1 MKEISDLIQKI
12 VKVVNENKKA
22 KDIFCNCNYN
32 IFRWLESLQYNLNR
46 TFDQRKCVGSI
57 KFIDKST
64 FDVLTTITDLYPNNE
79 VSKRLKSFLG
89 DNARSSNYYYK
100 IIYPVTTDLSFNVL
114 FFGITDNNE
123 ISVKTLFYDDLK
135 EDLIRLYEY
144 LAEDKHKKLN
154 YGKFTLNLIVKIQY
168 IMGERGESDG
178 LEAYKPGKFLT
189 KLFPDI
195 KSSEIGN
202 FVDYLN
208 ALRLKQDVE
217 SKLDFNI
224 IEGLDICYYYN
235 ENNYVKKDIARSL
248 KSFNDKNKSDSA
260 PDTLNKSCMRHDE
273 NGLAIEFY
281 SKFPDQINLAILT
294 ENNKLRA
301 RCLLWN
307 ADDGSKY
314 YDRVYYLKTS
324 DYDQMVNTL
333 IKEGY
338 KNCSCSNR
346 EKYDYSIEVTISK
359 TKYETVTKCPYLDTL
374 NYFILGKEPD
384 DLILLNNNAINDR
397 RDQNNHVHSVGITF
411 RNEEV
416 AARKLRQ
423 YNCQNGVLHNDSV
436 KLPVNKNNVHVQD
449 LVYNKTLNRLDTI
462 DNCTYNNYLGY
473 YISSSSDK
481 SKHILNVNTDKML
494 LNDVYYYLHR
504 YFHGCSSTDIP
515 LRDKKTQTD
524 LVYSTVYG
532 YKIFKHRATF
542 VPVLNTYI
550 YQKSLE
556 HKMALQ
562 KIKKHN
568 V

>member
-12 VKVVNENKKA
+12 VKVVKDDKKA
-22 KDIFCNCNYN
+22 RDISCNCSYN
-32 IFRWLESLQYNLNR
+32 TLRWLESLQYCLNR
-46 TFDQRKCVGSI
+46 TYDQRKCVGFT
-57 KFIDKST
+57 KYIDNST
-64 FDVLTTITDLYPNNE
+64 YDVLTTITDLYPNNE
-79 VSKRLKSFLG
+79 VSKRLKSFLD
-89 DNARSSNYYYK
+89 DNIKGGNYYYK
-100 IIYPVTTDLSFNVL
+100 IIFPTTTDLSFNVL
-114 FFGITDNNE
+114 FFGLADNNE
-123 ISVKTLFYDDLK
+123 ISVKALFYNDIK

-144 LAEDKHKKLN
+144 IAKDKHKKLN
-154 YGKFTLNLIVKIQY
+154 YNKFTLNLIVKIQY
-168 IMGERGESDG
+168 IVGEQGDSNNLES
-178 LEAYKPGKFLT
+178 YKPGKFLT

-208 ALRLKQDVE
+208 ALIPKQQKE

-224 IEGLDICYYYN
+224 IKGLDICYYYN
-235 ENNYVKKDIARSL
+235 ENNYVKKDIATSL
-248 KSFNDKNKSDSA
+248 KSFNGKNKSDPM

-273 NGLAIEFY
+273 NGIAIEFY

-346 EKYDYSIEVTISK
+346 EKYNYSIEVTISK

-384 DLILLNNNAINDR
+384 DLILLNSNAINDR
-397 RDQNNHVHSVGITF
+397 KANNHVNPVGIVF

-423 YNCQNGVLHNDSV
+423 HNCQNDVLHNDSV
-436 KLPVNKNNVHVQD
+436 KLTVNKNNVRVQD

-462 DNCTYNNYLGY
+462 DNCTYNNYLGC
-473 YISSSSDK
+473 YISGNNYK
-481 SKHILNVNTDKML
+481 NKHILNVHIDKMS
-494 LNDVYYYLHR
+494 LNDVYYYMNR
-504 YFHGCSSTDIP
+504 YFHGYSPTDIP
-515 LRDKKTQTD
+515 LRDKKQQTD

-532 YKIFKHRATF
+532 YKIFKHRAYFITD
-542 VPVLNTYI
+542 LNTYI
-550 YQKSLE
+550 YQQPAE